1 MLLLPFPGVF
11 QELLPRN
18 TLLVDA
24 LGLELRHHLAL
35 GGNRCMVSPRHPA
48 CILPVHPGL
57 ADQHIIQSIVEH
69 MPHMQDSRHIRRRND
84 YGIRL
89 SPVWFRMKKLV
100 LKPIG
105 VPLVLR
111 LGRTVL
117 SWKFHKLSM
126 STFCRTLRL
135 LHKISLIRHRHGA
148 ISCKYT
154 ENIDNLTLSGGDF
167 AGFYGV
173 CIFGCAT
180 YIIADGR
187 EKPAKARSIIYTPAA
202 GGTGFLPRFRRGV
215 PVYASG
221 VL

>member
-1 MLLLPFPGVF
+1 
-11 QELLPRN
+11 
-18 TLLVDA
+18 
-24 LGLELRHHLAL
+24 
-35 GGNRCMVSPRHPA
+35 
-48 CILPVHPGL
+48 
-57 ADQHIIQSIVEH
+57 
-69 MPHMQDSRHIRRRND
+69 
-84 YGIRL
+84 
-89 SPVWFRMKKLV
+89 MKKLV

-154 ENIDNLTLSGGDF
+154 ENIDNLALSGGDF

-180 YIIADGR
+180 YNCRCRRPRKTCKSTLNNLYTCGR
-187 EKPAKARSIIYTPAA
+187 RRKNTVSMS
-202 GGTGFLPRFRRGV
+202 GGIPNPKNGLSVNEFCRLSNRFRGIGHVISPNLCTVSFQRCFLSCRLFLLLFSATNIRLLRPAV
-215 PVYASG
+215 HNAHSG
-221 VL
+221 RLLRWLFQ

>member
-1 MLLLPFPGVF
+1 
-11 QELLPRN
+11 
-18 TLLVDA
+18 
-24 LGLELRHHLAL
+24 
-35 GGNRCMVSPRHPA
+35 
-48 CILPVHPGL
+48 
-57 ADQHIIQSIVEH
+57 
-69 MPHMQDSRHIRRRND
+69 MQDSRHIRRRND

-154 ENIDNLTLSGGDF
+154 ENIDNLALSGGDF
-167 AGFYGV
+167 AGFYGHAV
-173 CIFGCAT
+173 DETFRLPQLAPADISLFRERRQDMGSGTWEHYPKTDGITAISIPMYELHT
-180 YIIADGR
+180 TQYI
-187 EKPAKARSIIYTPAA
+187 YCY
-202 GGTGFLPRFRRGV
+202 FRFE
-215 PVYASG
+215 PNT
-221 VL
+221 LTINFM